1 MRCLR
6 LALILLFVACTC
18 WPQAQA
24 ATVLVVLSEPRGA
37 YTEFAEAFRLELK
50 RDAAPG
56 TELQFIDC
64 DQLAVQ
70 GLPESQVIVGVGSRA
85 AEMLSIREGKT
96 PLLLSLLTR
105 NNYERLPQPR
115 RDERRQVGLFID
127 QPPARYLDLLRIA
140 LPQVKRIGV
149 MSSRE
154 SHDTAL
160 RLSQLAGARRL
171 QAQIEHIANDSDIV
185 PAIQRLLQDGGV
197 LLATPD
203 ASIYNAQTLPN
214 IILGA
219 YRLRAP
225 VMGFSPVYVKSG
237 AVLALYSTP
246 SQLGTQSADIV
257 RSVLSGANVPA
268 LQYPRFFSVGINM
281 AAARSLGIEIES
293 ETLIHDKLERMER
306 NAP

>member
-1 MRCLR
+1 M
-6 LALILLFVACTC
+6 
-18 WPQAQA
+18 
-24 ATVLVVLSEPRGA
+24 LSEPRGA

-50 RDAAPG
+50 RDVAPG

-70 GLPESQVIVGVGSRA
+70 GLPESQMIVGVGSRA

-115 RDERRQVGLFID
+115 RDERKQVGLFID

-246 SQLGTQSADIV
+246 GQLGTQSADIV
-257 RSVLSGANVPA
+257 RSMLSGATVPA

-306 NAP
+306 NVP